1 MVVFRGGSVCRVN
14 LLVFLLLRVLSCLAF
29 LFLVGE
35 HFLTGGGRFFE
46 VCGNGVMPGGVKDST
61 EKEVFMVGEN
71 WDMGS
76 AGCEAGPGV
85 FLVGVLSLVSGA
97 DALGVRVRKKFWML

>member
-1 MVVFRGGSVCRVN
+1 
-14 LLVFLLLRVLSCLAF
+14 
-29 LFLVGE
+29 
-35 HFLTGGGRFFE
+35 
-46 VCGNGVMPGGVKDST
+46 
-61 EKEVFMVGEN
+61 MVGEN